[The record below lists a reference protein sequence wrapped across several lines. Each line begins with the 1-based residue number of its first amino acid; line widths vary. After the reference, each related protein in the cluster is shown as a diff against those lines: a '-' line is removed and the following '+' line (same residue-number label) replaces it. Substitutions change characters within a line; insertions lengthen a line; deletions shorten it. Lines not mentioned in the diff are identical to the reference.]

1 MSPNRRFGLLSGA
14 SGRLDDKFV
23 MSRRRALGLAAGATA
38 AAVAGPALAACA
50 QGGGGGGYKVAMIV
64 PTYDAVRWKAADGP
78 FFVKQAESLG
88 MSPMPIQSSNN
99 DVDLQLKQV
108 ENALNQGIEGLV
120 LAPVNVDAAKAS
132 VQMANAAGVPVVA
145 HNYVVPDVKL
155 AGVSAR
161 DGVALGVMLGKAMIA
176 VAPEGNYVI
185 AKGEEGTDMAQL
197 KAEGGMNVLRPSID
211 SGAIKVVSDQWN
223 RAWSGE
229 LAQKQVEQAL
239 TLTRNQLAGVLSYC
253 DCMTYGIVQA
263 IRTQGLAGRVIVS
276 GEDCEPEMLKLI
288 LSGDAHVSA
297 WTAFDQMGKNSATLL
312 HNALEGKSWDGDT
325 YDNGSGERIPFFKT
339 PLKNVSKDG
348 SLPDS
353 ISVEQ
358 FVNENPWWTTPAA
371 VGL

>member
-1 MSPNRRFGLLSGA
+1 MFRKRFGAPGA
-14 SGRLDDKFV
+14 RFGSAEKFV
-23 MSRRRALGLAAGATA
+23 MNRRRALGVAAGAA
-38 AAVAGPALAACA
+38 AFAVAGPALAGCA
-50 QGGGGGGYKVAMIV
+50 KGGGGNGGYKVAMIV

-78 FFVKQAESLG
+78 FFMRRAEELG
-88 MSPMPIQSSNN
+88 MSPMPLQSSNN

-108 ENALNQGIEGLV
+108 ENALNQGVEGLV

-132 VQMANAAGVPVVA
+132 VALANAAGVPVVA
-145 HNYVVPDVKL
+145 HNYVVPGAKL

-161 DGVALGVMLGKAMIA
+161 DGVALGEMLGDAMIA
-176 VAPEGNYVI
+176 LAPQGNYVI

-197 KAEGGMNVLRPSID
+197 KAEGGMNVLKASID
-211 SGAIKVVSDQWN
+211 RGSIKVVSDQWN

-239 TLTRNQLAGVLSYC
+239 TVTGNDLAAVLSYC

-263 IRTQGLAGRVIVS
+263 IRTQGMGGRVIVS

-297 WTAFDQMGKNSATLL
+297 WTAFDQMGTNSAELL
-312 HNALEGKSWDGDT
+312 FNALEGKSWDGDT
-325 YDNGSGERIPFFKT
+325 YDNGSGEAIPFYKT
-339 PLKNVSKDG
+339 PLQNVSKDG
-348 SLPDS
+348 GLPHS
-353 ISVEQ
+353 VSVEQ
-358 FVNENPWWTTPAA
+358 FVAENPWWTTPAA